1 MDKKSPL
8 EIWIEQEIKYAEL
21 TKKLAL
27 VGIVSKPVVVYEA
40 KQAANENRN
49 YLLNN

>member
-8 EIWIEQEIKYAEL
+8 EIWIEQEIKYVQL
-21 TKKLAL
+21 TEKLAQ
-27 VGIVSKPVVVYEA
+27 VGIVKKPEVVYEA
-40 KQAANENRN
+40 KYTGNENRN